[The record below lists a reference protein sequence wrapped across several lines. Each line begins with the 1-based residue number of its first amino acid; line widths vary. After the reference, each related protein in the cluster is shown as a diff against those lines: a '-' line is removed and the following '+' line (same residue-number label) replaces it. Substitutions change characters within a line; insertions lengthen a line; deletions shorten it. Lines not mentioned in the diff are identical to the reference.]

1 MNTPSVRPGSGEM
14 FNGIAKRYDFVNR
27 LMSMGQDRRW
37 RKLIAR
43 ELDCSDGARI
53 LDLAT
58 GTADVAIE
66 ITKAYPTAKVTGLDP
81 SEEMMRHGTEKVAEL
96 GLSERIQLV
105 KGDAQALP
113 WEDDSFE
120 GSCISF
126 GIRNVPDRSKAL
138 KEMKRVTRPGCR
150 VVVLEAGEP
159 RKGLLAPLVR
169 FHIHHIMPLLG
180 SVLSGSSEYR
190 YLQTSIEAFP
200 PAEEFCGMMKDAGLK
215 DVSVRHLMFRSV
227 QLYSGQV

>member
-1 MNTPSVRPGSGEM
+1 MSAPKVRPGSGEM

-43 ELDCSDGARI
+43 ELDCSEGARV

-66 ITKAYPTAKVTGLDP
+66 ITKAYPTASVTGLDP
-81 SEEMMRHGTEKVAEL
+81 SEEMMRHGTAKIAEL
-96 GLSERIQLV
+96 GLSQRIELV
-105 KGDAQALP
+105 KGDAQDLP

-126 GIRNVPDRSKAL
+126 GIRNVPDRAKAL
-138 KEMKRVTRPGCR
+138 SEMQRVTKPGCR

-159 RKGLLAPLVR
+159 RDGFLAPFVR

-180 SVLSGSSEYR
+180 SILSGSSEYR
-190 YLQTSIEAFP
+190 YLQTSIKAFP
-200 PAEEFCGMMKDAGLK
+200 PADEFCALMEEAGLT
-215 DVSVRHLMFRSV
+215 DVSVRHLMFKSV
-227 QLYSGQV
+227 QLYSGQA

>member
-1 MNTPSVRPGSGEM
+1 MNTPTVRPGSGEM

-43 ELDCSDGARI
+43 ELDCSEGASV

-66 ITKAYPTAKVTGLDP
+66 ITKAYPTANVTGLEP
-81 SEEMMRHGTEKVAEL
+81 SDEMMRHGTEKVAEL
-96 GLSERIQLV
+96 GLSDRIKLV
-105 KGDAQALP
+105 KGDAQELP

-126 GIRNVPDRSKAL
+126 GIRNVPNRAKAL
-138 KEMKRVTRPGCR
+138 GEMRRVTKPGCR
-150 VVVLEAGEP
+150 VVILEAGEP
-159 RKGLLAPLVR
+159 RKGFLAPFVR

-180 SVLSGSSEYR
+180 SLLSGSSEYR

-200 PAEEFCGMMKDAGLK
+200 PADEFCGLMVDAGLTN
-215 DVSVRHLMFRSV
+215 VSVRHLMFRSV

>member
-14 FNGIAKRYDFVNR
+14 VNGIAKRYDFVNR
-27 LMSMGQDRRW
+27 LMSMGQDRKW

-43 ELDCSDGARI
+43 ELDCSDGAKV

-66 ITKAYPTAKVTGLDP
+66 ITKAYPTAMVTGLDP

-138 KEMKRVTRPGCR
+138 NEMRRVTRPGCR

-159 RKGLLAPLVR
+159 RKGILAPLVR

-200 PAEEFCGMMKDAGLK
+200 PAEEFCGMMKEAGLT

-227 QLYSGQV
+227 QLYSGQA